1 VAPGILAGYSR
12 PVTVADGALLAAAA
26 AVAGVVN
33 AVAGGGTLLT
43 FPALL
48 AAGIPPVA
56 ANATNTVALFPGQL
70 ASSFA
75 YRGHIAEE
83 RRRALVLAVPS
94 LLGGMAGAWLLLALP
109 ERTFALAVPWLIVFA
124 CVTLA
129 FQGQLKHLV
138 SRARHA
144 SHPAALWVAQLLI
157 SIYGGYFGAGIGILM
172 LAAMGILLPSSIQ
185 HANALKVL
193 FSLLINAI
201 AAAIFVASGAV
212 RAPEAALMAAAAIG
226 GGFLGAR
233 LAQRLP
239 PLGMRLFAI
248 GVGVY
253 AAVDMFL
260 R

>member
-1 VAPGILAGYSR
+1 
-12 PVTVADGALLAAAA
+12 VTVADGAVLAVSAAA
-26 AVAGVVN
+26 AGVVN

-48 AAGIPPVA
+48 ATGVPAVV

-70 ASSFA
+70 ASSLA
-75 YRGHIAEE
+75 YRSHIADE
-83 RRRALVLAVPS
+83 RQRALLLAVPS
-94 LLGGMAGAWLLLALP
+94 LLGGILGAWLLLALP
-109 ERTFALAVPWLIVFA
+109 ERSFEKAVPWLIVFA
-124 CVTLA
+124 CVMLA
-129 FQGQLKHLV
+129 FQGQLKTVV
-138 SRARHA
+138 SRGRHTN
-144 SHPAALWVAQLLI
+144 HPAALWIAQLLI

-201 AAAIFVASGAV
+201 AAVIFLAMGAV
-212 RAPEAALMAAAAIG
+212 RGPEAVLMAIASIA

-233 LAQRLP
+233 LAMRLP
-239 PLGMRLFAI
+239 PAGMRGFAIAVGLFAA
-248 GVGVY
+248 GK
-253 AAVDMFL
+253 MFL

>member
-1 VAPGILAGYSR
+1 M
-12 PVTVADGALLAAAA
+12 TVADGALLAVAAA
-26 AVAGVVN
+26 AAGIVN
-33 AVAGGGTLLT
+33 AIAGGGTLLT

-48 AAGIPPVA
+48 AAGVPPVA

-70 ASSFA
+70 ASSLA
-75 YRGHIAEE
+75 YRSHIADE

-94 LLGGMAGAWLLLALP
+94 LLGGVLGAWLLLALP
-109 ERTFALAVPWLIVFA
+109 ERAFALAVPWLILFA
-124 CVTLA
+124 CVVLA

-138 SRARHA
+138 ARARHA
-144 SHPAALWVAQLLI
+144 NHPAALWVAQLAI
-157 SIYGGYFGAGIGILM
+157 AIYGGYFGAGIGILM

-201 AAAIFVASGAV
+201 AAVIFVLSGAV
-212 RAPEAALMAAAAIG
+212 RGPEAALMAAASIA

-239 PLGMRLFAI
+239 PAGMRGFAIAVGLFAA
-248 GVGVY
+248 GK
-253 AAVDMFL
+253 MFL
-260 R
+260 AR

>member
-1 VAPGILAGYSR
+1 
-12 PVTVADGALLAAAA
+12 VTLTQAALLAGAS

-43 FPALL
+43 FPTLL
-48 AAGIPPVA
+48 ATGVPAVA

-70 ASSFA
+70 ASSWA
-75 YRGHIAEE
+75 YRGHIGEE
-83 RRRALVLAVPS
+83 RKRALTLAIPS
-94 LLGGMAGAWLLLALP
+94 LIGGLAGAVLLLALP
-109 ERTFALAVPWLIVFA
+109 EKAFEEIVPWLILFA
-124 CVTLA
+124 CVLLA
-129 FQGQLKHLV
+129 LQGPIKKAV
-138 SRARHA
+138 SRSPHA
-144 SHPAALWVAQLLI
+144 THPAAIWISQLFI

-172 LAAMGILLPSSIQ
+172 LAAMAIMIPSSMQ

-201 AAAIFVASGAV
+201 AAGIFVAMGAA
-212 RAPEAALMAAAAIG
+212 RLPEATLMAVASIG
-226 GGFLGAR
+226 GGFMGAK

-248 GVGVY
+248 GVGIY
-253 AAVDMFL
+253 AAVRMFL

>member
-1 VAPGILAGYSR
+1 
-12 PVTVADGALLAAAA
+12 VTVADGALLSAAA

-48 AAGIPPVA
+48 AAGIPPVM

-70 ASSFA
+70 ASSLA
-75 YRGHIAEE
+75 YRSHIADE
-83 RRRALVLAVPS
+83 RRRALVLSVPS
-94 LLGGMAGAWLLLALP
+94 LLGGILGAWLLLALP
-109 ERTFALAVPWLIVFA
+109 ESSFEAVVPWLIVFA
-124 CVTLA
+124 CVVLA

-144 SHPAALWVAQLLI
+144 NHPAALWVVQLLV

-172 LAAMGILLPSSIQ
+172 LAAMGILLPSSLQ

-193 FSLLINAI
+193 FSLLINAV
-201 AAAIFVASGAV
+201 AAVIFLGMGAV
-212 RAPEAALMAAAAIG
+212 RAPEAALMALASIA

-239 PLGMRLFAI
+239 PAGMRGFAI
-248 GVGVY
+248 AVGLY
-253 AAVDMFL
+253 AAGRML
-260 R
+260 IR

>member
-1 VAPGILAGYSR
+1 MTIAH
-12 PVTVADGALLAAAA
+12 GAFLTAAA

-33 AVAGGGTLLT
+33 AIAGGGTLLT

-48 AAGIPPVA
+48 AAGVPPVP

-75 YRGHIAEE
+75 YRSHIADE

-94 LLGGMAGAWLLLALP
+94 LLGGVIGAVMLLALP
-109 ERTFALAVPWLIVFA
+109 EKAFEAVVPWLIVFA
-124 CVTLA
+124 CVVLA
-129 FQGQLKHLV
+129 FQGQLKYLV
-138 SRARHA
+138 ARVRAA
-144 SHPAALWVAQLLI
+144 NHPAALWVAQLAI

-172 LAAMGILLPSSIQ
+172 LAAMGILLPSSLQ

-193 FSLLINAI
+193 FSLLINGV
-201 AAAIFVASGAV
+201 AAVIFVFSGTVWIGLAV
-212 RAPEAALMAAAAIG
+212 LMALASIA

-239 PLGMRLFAI
+239 PAGMRGFAIAVGLFA
-248 GVGVY
+248 
-253 AAVDMFL
+253 AVKLFL